1 MENPKTEKKKMT
13 ILYYD
18 DTTPKKELYNI
29 VKQIKNITNDEVL
42 VLPKNFDILLDCSLD
57 QLISVKG
64 ILDTAIA
71 LKVKLQNPDINI
83 KQ

>member
-1 MENPKTEKKKMT
+1 MT

>member
-1 MENPKTEKKKMT
+1 MT

-18 DTTPKKELYNI
+18 DNTPKDKLPGI
-29 VKQIKNITNDEVL
+29 VNSIRDITNDEVL

>member
-1 MENPKTEKKKMT
+1 MT

-29 VKQIKNITNDEVL
+29 TKQIKNITKDEVL

>member
-1 MENPKTEKKKMT
+1 MT
-13 ILYYD
+13 VIYYD
-18 DTTPKKELYNI
+18 TTYPKEQMYDM
-29 VKQIKNITNDEVL
+29 VKQVKEITKDEVI

-71 LKVKLQNPDINI
+71 LKLKMDEPTTNI
-83 KQ
+83 VQ

>member
-1 MENPKTEKKKMT
+1 MT

-18 DTTPKKELYNI
+18 DNTPKDKLPGI
-29 VKQIKNITNDEVL
+29 VKKIHDITNDEVL